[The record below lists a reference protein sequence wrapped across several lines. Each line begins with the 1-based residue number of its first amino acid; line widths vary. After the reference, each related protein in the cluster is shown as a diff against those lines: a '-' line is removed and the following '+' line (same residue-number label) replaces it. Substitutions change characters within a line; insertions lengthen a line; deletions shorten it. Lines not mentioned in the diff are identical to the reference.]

1 MAATCRTPLIRRNLV
16 LLEESMSTAAADLP
30 DTMTTLPE
38 TIECPLCIGKGSL
51 TRTEVL
57 ERLGMK
63 DFARVAQLSAEEAIR
78 ILLKNEKES
87 EQARWAKFEVEL
99 TKRLAEVNDKHNAE
113 LQKLQTE
120 KNEVSVRLKEFEK
133 NSATVVSNAKQQE
146 RLTTEK
152 ELQKQLNTL
161 TGRIADLEATQ
172 KLAEQQKA
180 TEVAKAKA
188 ELEAALNTEKAKAN
202 DLDRRVK
209 DYLGEVEK
217 LRGRNEELQAEMA
230 KVARVGKKEEID
242 FAEDVRSWS
251 GIWISDKLTRRGDYL
266 LAFRDGAGN
275 ALDPKMVVD
284 NKDKASVTEPD
295 VKKLIRDCR
304 EHKLMVG
311 VIVTREE
318 TQLRSSDR
326 ECRWGQEDGIWLLR
340 STRGWLQRDL
350 EVLKPVFERMRVE
363 GADFLQKNAALADE
377 VRRTFVD
384 LDEIDKELR
393 KAGTAIDKAKMA
405 TANYHTRLSGLCD
418 GASQGKKPP
427 AASGGEFGTSAATG
441 D

>member
-1 MAATCRTPLIRRNLV
+1 MPIKITEEFLV
-16 LLEESMSTAAADLP
+16 STAVADLP
-30 DTMTTLPE
+30 DTLTTLPE
-38 TIECPLCIGKGSL
+38 TIECPLCIGKGTL

-78 ILLKNEKES
+78 ILLKTEKQS
-87 EQARWAKFEVEL
+87 EQARWAKFDVEL
-99 TKRLAEVNDKHNAE
+99 TKRLAEVNAKHNAE

-120 KNEVSVRLKEFEK
+120 KNEVSIRLKQFES
-133 NSATVVSNAKQQE
+133 NSATTLSNAKQQE
-146 RLTTEK
+146 RLATEM

-161 TGRIADLEATQ
+161 TGRIADLEAAQ

-180 TEVAKAKA
+180 TEVARVKA
-188 ELEAALNTEKAKAN
+188 ELEATLNTEKAKSN

-209 DYLGEVEK
+209 DYLEEVKK
-217 LRGRNEELQAEMA
+217 LRDRNEELETEMS
-230 KVARVGKKEEID
+230 KVARVGKKEEMD
-242 FAEDVRSWS
+242 FAEDVRSWA
-251 GIWISDKLTRRGDYL
+251 GIWISDKLPRHGDYL
-266 LAFRDGAGN
+266 IAFRDGAGN
-275 ALDPKMVVD
+275 AIEPKMVVD

-295 VKKLIRDCR
+295 VKKLIRDCKER
-304 EHKLMVG
+304 ELMVG
-311 VIVTREE
+311 VIVTREDI
-318 TQLRSSDR
+318 QLRSSDR

-340 STRGWLQRDL
+340 STRTWLQRDL

-363 GADFLQKNAALADE
+363 GADFLQKNAALAE
-377 VRRTFVD
+377 ELRRTFVD
-384 LDEIDKELR
+384 LDEIEKELK
-393 KAGTAIDKAKMA
+393 KAGTAIERAKTA

-427 AASGGEFGTSAATG
+427 AASGGEFGTDVATG

>member
-1 MAATCRTPLIRRNLV
+1 
-16 LLEESMSTAAADLP
+16 MSTSVADLP
-30 DTMTTLPE
+30 DTINTLPE
-38 TIECPLCIGKGSL
+38 TIECPLCVGKGTL

-78 ILLKNEKES
+78 ILLKTEKES
-87 EQARWAKFEVEL
+87 EQARWAKFDVEL
-99 TKRLAEVNDKHNAE
+99 TKRLAEVNAKHNAE
-113 LQKLQTE
+113 LQKLQGE
-120 KNEVSVRLKEFEK
+120 KNEVSIRLKEFEK

-161 TGRIADLEATQ
+161 TGRISDLEAAQ
-172 KLAEQQKA
+172 KLAEEQKK
-180 TEVAKAKA
+180 TEVARVKT
-188 ELEAALNTEKAKAN
+188 ELEAALNTERSKSN

-209 DYLGEVEK
+209 DYLAEVEK
-217 LRGRNEELQAEMA
+217 LRDRNEELETEMA
-230 KVARVGKKEEID
+230 KVARVGKKEELD
-242 FAEDVRSWS
+242 FAEDVRSWA

-284 NKDKASVTEPD
+284 NKDKTSVTEPD
-295 VKKLIRDCR
+295 VKKLIRDCKER
-304 EHKLMVG
+304 ELMVG
-311 VIVTREE
+311 MIVTREDA
-318 TQLRSSDR
+318 QLRQLDR

-340 STRGWLQRDL
+340 STRAWLQRDL

-363 GADFLQKNAALADE
+363 GADFLQKNAALGE
-377 VRRTFVD
+377 EIRRTFVD
-384 LDEIDKELR
+384 LDEIEKELK
-393 KAGTAIDKAKMA
+393 KAGTAIEKAKTA

-418 GASQGKKPP
+418 GAAQGRKPP
-427 AASGGEFGTSAATG
+427 AASGETFGTEVATG

>member
-87 EQARWAKFEVEL
+87 EQARWAKFDVEL
-99 TKRLAEVNDKHNAE
+99 TKRLAEVNQKHNAE
-113 LQKLQTE
+113 IQKLQTE
-120 KNEVSVRLKEFEK
+120 KNEVSVRLKEFES

-146 RLTTEK
+146 RLTAEK

-161 TGRIADLEATQ
+161 TGRIADLEGAQ

-180 TEVAKAKA
+180 TEVARVKV

-209 DYLGEVEK
+209 DYLEEVKK
-217 LRGRNEELQAEMA
+217 LRDRNGELETEMA
-230 KVARVGKKEEID
+230 KVARVGKKEEMD
-242 FAEDVRSWS
+242 FAEDVRSWA

-275 ALDPKMVVD
+275 AIEPKMVVD
-284 NKDKASVTEPD
+284 NKDRTTVAETD
-295 VKKLIRDCR
+295 VKKLIRDCKER
-304 EHKLMVG
+304 ELMVG
-311 VIVTREE
+311 VIVTRED
-318 TQLRSSDR
+318 TQLRQLDR

-340 STRGWLQRDL
+340 STRAWLQRDL

-384 LDEIDKELR
+384 LDEIGRER
-393 KAGTAIDKAKMA
+393 
-405 TANYHTRLSGLCD
+405 
-418 GASQGKKPP
+418 ASQGKKPP
-427 AASGGEFGTSAATG
+427 AASGDAFGASVATG

>member
-1 MAATCRTPLIRRNLV
+1 MQKIRHLRHGLIG
-16 LLEESMSTAAADLP
+16 T
-30 DTMTTLPE
+30 
-38 TIECPLCIGKGSL
+38 L

-78 ILLKNEKES
+78 ILLKNEKAS

-99 TKRLAEVNDKHNAE
+99 TKRLAEVNGKHNAE
-113 LQKLQTE
+113 IQKLQTE
-120 KNEVSVRLKEFEK
+120 KNEVCVRLKQFES
-133 NSATVVSNAKQQE
+133 NTATTLSNAKQHE

-161 TGRIADLEATQ
+161 NGRIADLEAAQ

-180 TEVAKAKA
+180 IEVARVKT
-188 ELEAALNTEKAKAN
+188 ELESALNSEKAKAN

-209 DYLGEVEK
+209 DYLDEVTK
-217 LRGRNEELQAEMA
+217 LRDRNEVLETEMA
-230 KVARVGKKEEID
+230 KVARVGKKEEMD
-242 FAEDVRSWS
+242 FAEDVRSWA
-251 GIWISDKLTRRGDYL
+251 GIWISDKLSRHGDYL
-266 LAFRDGAGN
+266 LAFRDGTGN
-275 ALDPKMVVD
+275 ALDPRMVVD

-295 VKKLIRDCR
+295 VKKLIRDCKER
-304 EHKLMVG
+304 ELMVG

-340 STRGWLQRDL
+340 STRTWLQRDL

-363 GADFLQKNAALADE
+363 GADFLQKNAALGE
-377 VRRTFVD
+377 EIRRTFVD
-384 LDEIDKELR
+384 LDEVENELR
-393 KAGTAIDKAKMA
+393 KAGNAIEKAKKA
-405 TANYHTRLSGLCD
+405 TTNYRTRLSGLCD
-418 GASQGKKPP
+418 GAAVGKKPP
-427 AASGGEFGTSAATG
+427 AASGDGFSSSVATG